1 LNSLFRAFRILFS
14 DTGIL
19 KLATMTKQPIIIA
32 VLIAN
37 FIVGCSGVS
46 DNFSRQLI
54 SSATA
59 SRVDLPQVLDIPTSG
74 IADVAPGDTIYAI
87 ARRYGVAMRDVIDAN
102 NLEAPFVLKIG
113 QSLRLPPPRLYAVSP
128 GDTIF
133 SISQRFGVDMRTL
146 VSMNSLAAPY
156 QVTAGQE
163 LKMPVRG
170 AAEPAVGVSAS
181 DDNRFDNVVAIP
193 LPAPRP
199 STTETVGE
207 RAASQR
213 ASIQPPKRGGKR
225 FLWPVRGRIISN
237 FGPRAGGL
245 HNDGINIAAPK
256 GMAILAAENGVVAY
270 AGKEL
275 RSFGN
280 LLLIKHAGGWTT
292 AYAHADKL
300 LVRRGD
306 RVKRGQTIAT
316 IGSSGGVGRPQLHFE
331 LRQGSRAL
339 DPRRELEI

>member
-1 LNSLFRAFRILFS
+1 MFS
-14 DTGIL
+14 DSGIL
-19 KLATMTKQPIIIA
+19 KLASMTKQPIMMA
-32 VLIAN
+32 VLIAS

-46 DNFSRQLI
+46 DNFSRKLI

-59 SRVDLPQVLDIPTSG
+59 SRVGLPLVMQLPTSG
-74 IADVAPGDTIYAI
+74 IADVAPGDTVYSI

-102 NLEAPFVLKIG
+102 NLDAPFVLKIG

-146 VSMNSLAAPY
+146 VSMNGLAAPY
-156 QVTAGQE
+156 QVTAGRE

-170 AAEPAVGVSAS
+170 AAEPAVGVRTSG
-181 DDNRFDNVVAIP
+181 DRRVDTVAVIP

-199 STTETVGE
+199 NAVETIGE
-207 RAASQR
+207 RSASQR
-213 ASIQPPKRGGKR
+213 VSIQPPTRSGKR

-275 RSFGN
+275 RGFGN

-292 AYAHADKL
+292 AYAHADKVF
-300 LVRRGD
+300 VRRGD

-316 IGSSGGVGRPQLHFE
+316 IGSSGSVGRPQLHFE

>member
-1 LNSLFRAFRILFS
+1 MSRRFRGARILYC
-14 DTGIL
+14 DPGTL
-19 KLATMTKQPIIIA
+19 KLLSMTKQLIIMA
-32 VLIAN
+32 VLIAG
-37 FIVGCSGVS
+37 FIAGCSGVS
-46 DNFSRQLI
+46 NNFPRLLNSSLSTSRPG
-54 SSATA
+54 
-59 SRVDLPQVLDIPTSG
+59 LPQAIPIPASG
-74 IADVAPGDTIYAI
+74 IAGVASGDTVYSI
-87 ARRYGVAMRDVIDAN
+87 ARRYGVTMRDVIDAN
-102 NLEAPFVLKIG
+102 SLEAPFVLEIG

-146 VSMNSLAAPY
+146 VSMNGLEAPY
-156 QVTAGQE
+156 QVTAGQA

-170 AAEPAVGVSAS
+170 AAEPTTSAS
-181 DDNRFDNVVAIP
+181 TGGNNRLNTLTAIP

-199 STTETVGE
+199 S
-207 RAASQR
+207 AARTAGQRPVSQR
-213 ASIQPPKRGGKR
+213 SAIQPPTRGGKR

-256 GMAILAAENGVVAY
+256 GMPIRAAENGVVAY

-275 RSFGN
+275 RGFGN

-331 LRQGSRAL
+331 LRLGSRAL

>member
-1 LNSLFRAFRILFS
+1 
-14 DTGIL
+14 
-19 KLATMTKQPIIIA
+19 MTKQPIIMA
-32 VLIAN
+32 VLIAG
-37 FIVGCSGVS
+37 FIAGCSGVS
-46 DNFSRQLI
+46 DNFPRLVNSPP
-54 SSATA
+54 SAARA
-59 SRVDLPQVLDIPTSG
+59 SVPQSIPIPTSG
-74 IADVAPGDTIYAI
+74 IVDVAPGDTVYSI

-102 NLEAPFVLKIG
+102 RLKAPFVLEIG
-113 QSLRLPPPRLYAVSP
+113 QSLRLPPPRLYVVSP

-146 VSMNSLAAPY
+146 VSMNGLAAPY
-156 QVTAGQE
+156 QVTAGQA

-170 AAEPAVGVSAS
+170 AAKPTARAS
-181 DDNRFDNVVAIP
+181 TGGGNRLNTIAAIP

-199 STTETVGE
+199 SAVGSTTQ
-207 RAASQR
+207 RPSSQR
-213 ASIQPPKRGGKR
+213 PAIQPPKRGGKR

-256 GMAILAAENGVVAY
+256 GTPIRAAENGVVAY

-275 RSFGN
+275 RGFGN
-280 LLLIKHAGGWTT
+280 LLLIKHASGWTT